1 MTKYRIKVTTF
12 KNERKEYVAQVRKT
26 FGWDN
31 LSSDGEASS
40 FVFGICETRERA
52 LQRID
57 KHFEGNT
64 SVQKI
69 EFEYYNR

>member
-1 MTKYRIKVTTF
+1 MRYRIKVTTF
-12 KNERKEYVAQVRKT
+12 QNGRKEYVAQVKT
-26 FGWDN
+26 MFSWRN
-31 LSSDGEASS
+31 LNYDGDATIYTSG
-40 FVFGICETRERA
+40 VCEERERA

-69 EFEYYNR
+69 EFEYVKK

>member
-1 MTKYRIKVTTF
+1 MRYRIKVTTF
-12 KNERKEYVAQVRKT
+12 KNGRKEYVAQVKKM
-26 FGWDN
+26 FGWVN
-31 LSSDGEASS
+31 LNYDGEATIHISG
-40 FVFGICETRERA
+40 VCDERERA

-69 EFEYYNR
+69 EFEYVNK